1 MYTKY
6 TPIRVNFDL
15 VTNLTSSNKKLG
27 HRIEVEYNYRC
38 AWYSVICCNALR
50 VRVKNVASHWCFVNL
65 NDYICKLFY
74 PIIDS
79 V

>member
-15 VTNLTSSNKKLG
+15 VTNLTSSNKKFG

-38 AWYSVICCNALR
+38 AWNSAVCCEASR
-50 VRVKNVASHWCFVNL
+50 VRGKFVAPQLCFVNL